1 MGNSGL
7 QQNYLTLNS
16 GFVTKLN
23 KDNMVVSNSGGTETQ
38 YINGELQ
45 KMVQNQPIFKP
56 CHEVCIDHEEYLY
69 IPEWNA
75 GKVYPYKLS
84 RI

>member
-1 MGNSGL
+1 MII
-7 QQNYLTLNS
+7 
-16 GFVTKLN
+16 LN
-23 KDNMVVSNSGGTETQ
+23 KDNMVGENQGGTETQ

-45 KMVQNQPIFKP
+45 KLVQDQPIFKP
-56 CHEVCIDHEEYLY
+56 CHDVYIDDEENLHM
-69 IPEWNA
+69 PQWNA